1 VFLTIQNPHH
11 QARGGE
17 KIMEKIK
24 IPRPRRARPDRAM
37 IFRKKGRPRRGRNLD
52 AALAFLPASIHAKDS
67 FSTPRVGAFLY
78 MSNVPDLDLDL
89 DNLFQPAWAQGK
101 TESANRFEKFTGNEG
116 VKPER
121 RYNDRP
127 GERRGPRREGAGG
140 GDRRGGP
147 SRGGTRFGDRKGG
160 FRGGER
166 RDDRQDDRRERP
178 EALAP
183 LPELNVAFIPE
194 ERGVEQLARQIK
206 VSGRAYPLFQI
217 ALLIL
222 QKAERYSVQLTAKKK
237 ADGTLQPLFVCAL
250 DDTPWTNED
259 EAVAHILKN
268 HFATFYQAE
277 RTATEPPK
285 GTYTFVAQCGMSGV
299 ILGPPN
305 YHDYQNQLRKL
316 HAEQFSRMPFELF
329 KERVKIVKDEAVV
342 KKWIEDQSFKT
353 EYVCLNVPEPLKLAT
368 LEEVEK
374 HFRATH
380 KDSIIKAVETLTIA
394 GLASRTLRCSGLQRL
409 IHQEWD
415 HQRHF
420 PLPVA
425 TKLSQQFAHHGLQFF
440 KVNKTVTHVNVARPL
455 FLDLE
460 TTPVSENIRHI
471 VEYINTHARC
481 SRKKLIEALAPTP
494 KAAASPAI
502 APVAATPAPAKPAP
516 TEPAVAGEAADQ
528 PAKPAAPETTPEQT
542 AIIVDLHW
550 LIHQGHVLEFADGRM
565 ETAKKP
571 LPKPV
576 KLEKKPVEA
585 KPAIA
590 GEPVTGGEAVV
601 PAETA
606 PQTEAVATTEPTV
619 ESVAPAAPVA
629 EVTAPVEPPVAPAP
643 ASAPESPAAGE
654 STPAA

>member
-1 VFLTIQNPHH
+1 
-11 QARGGE
+11 
-17 KIMEKIK
+17 
-24 IPRPRRARPDRAM
+24 
-37 IFRKKGRPRRGRNLD
+37 
-52 AALAFLPASIHAKDS
+52 
-67 FSTPRVGAFLY
+67 

-101 TESANRFEKFTGNEG
+101 TESTNRFEKFTGNEG

-147 SRGGTRFGDRKGG
+147 SRGGARFGDRSGG
-160 FRGGER
+160 FRGGDR
-166 RDDRQDDRRERP
+166 RDDRPERP
-178 EALAP
+178 VEILAP

-217 ALLIL
+217 AQLIL
-222 QKAERYSVQLTAKKK
+222 QKAERYSVQLTARKK

-250 DDTPWTNED
+250 DDTPWTSED

-285 GTYTFVAQCGMSGV
+285 GTYTFVAQCGMSGI

-316 HAEQFSRMPFELF
+316 HAERFSRMPFELF

-353 EYVCLNVPEPLKLAT
+353 EYICLNVPEPLKLAT

-380 KDSIIKAVETLTIA
+380 KDSIIKAVETLTVA